1 MVYGRNPSTG
11 EILSFLETASQK
23 MKVSVYNVDT
33 YLFSF
38 LEFVTNFDIKTSKK
52 EPVEAV
58 LAPQQAKEIG
68 GIFTT
73 CW

>member
-1 MVYGRNPSTG
+1 
-11 EILSFLETASQK
+11 